1 VISMH
6 ITKPH
11 CTCLLLPDRKHAGAK
26 VGAERNGKSFI
37 SGAPQALEH
46 TDLPIPTSTAC
57 PAVPTSVAADRSR
70 IPHTLVQYW
79 LRMRRHSWRHRAT
92 REAALGLTLAELGEK
107 TMNVKSMIV
116 LAAVVAAVALGA
128 CRWEEY
134 RPLKLGAGA
143 DMPVAEKTR

>member
-1 VISMH
+1 M
-6 ITKPH
+6 
-11 CTCLLLPDRKHAGAK
+11 G
-26 VGAERNGKSFI
+26 NSFI

-46 TDLPIPTSTAC
+46 TDLPIPTSTASR
-57 PAVPTSVAADRSR
+57 AVPTSAAADRSWT
-70 IPHTLVQYW
+70 PHALFQYW
-79 LRMRRHSWRHRAT
+79 LRMRLHSWRHRAA
-92 REAALGLTLAELGEK
+92 REVTEIRATEAAPPAALGLPLAELGEK
-107 TMNVKSMIV
+107 TMKSMIV